1 MESDEAVDLSV
12 LTNGIPLNPLPEYD
26 PSAGLD
32 PSVPHAPIRVPNLSK
47 EEKKVFLFLIEL
59 IYFFISAL
67 FSYKILIPSK
77 YI

>member
-47 EEKKVFLFLIEL
+47 EEKKVI
-59 IYFFISAL
+59 FINRTYL
-67 FSYKILIPSK
+67 FSYF
-77 YI
+77 YF